1 MADINAFFYKQ
12 PFVKSRQEFLTEEH
26 SNPQCCYEY
35 LYNWVITETN
45 ISIKVFIRIC
55 RCGKYTSRDEFLSR
69 NSISFVEYGDGV
81 EAHFNNACNF
91 HVTPAYKGERTF
103 RKNCYCKRSLATAL
117 R

>member
-1 MADINAFFYKQ
+1 MADINAFFYEQ

-26 SNPQCCYEY
+26 NNPQCRYEY
-35 LYNWVITETN
+35 LYNWVITGTN

-55 RCGKYTSRDEFLSR
+55 RCGMYTCRDEFLSKNR
-69 NSISFVEYGDGV
+69 MNIVGDGV

-91 HVTPAYKGERTF
+91 QVSPAYKGKITF
-103 RKNCYCKRSLATAL
+103 RKNCYCIRPLPTAT